1 MILSQV
7 KNEHI
12 QAFLQ
17 GHDWDFLIGS
27 VHEINGELFEVDK
40 KWSREQGE
48 TLWLRYFELLCAAVS
63 SGYFSLVS
71 HPVRMRVKPVI
82 STTIVEA
89 QGVTRDFHGGG
100 GVVHALRG
108 IDLRIEP
115 GEFVALRGRSGSGK
129 TTLLNILIGLDNP
142 TQGRV
147 IILGEDLA
155 RLSET
160 ERARLRRESIGMMF
174 QNAHLFPS
182 LTAQE
187 NVEVPL
193 RLARLDPM
201 QRTQKSRRALEMVG
215 LALRAH
221 HRGLELSGGEQQR
234 VALARALVHEP
245 RFIVADEPTGNLD
258 SVTGRD
264 IAQLL
269 HAIVHQSQIGL
280 LVATHDATI
289 VASSD
294 RVLQIQDG
302 RIVETATV

>member
-1 MILSQV
+1 M
-7 KNEHI
+7 
-12 QAFLQ
+12 
-17 GHDWDFLIGS
+17 
-27 VHEINGELFEVDK
+27 
-40 KWSREQGE
+40 
-48 TLWLRYFELLCAAVS
+48 
-63 SGYFSLVS
+63 
-71 HPVRMRVKPVI
+71 KPVI
-82 STTIVEA
+82 STAIAEA
-89 QGVTRDFHGGG
+89 RGVTRAFYGG

-187 NVEVPL
+187 NVEIPL
-193 RLARLDPM
+193 RLARLDST
-201 QRTQKSRRALEMVG
+201 QRTQKSKRALEMVG
-215 LALRAH
+215 LAPRTR

-245 RFIVADEPTGNLD
+245 RFIAADEPTGNLD

-269 HAIVHQSQIGL
+269 HTIAHQRQIGL
-280 LVATHDATI
+280 LVATHDATV
-289 VASSD
+289 VAVAD
-294 RVLQIQDG
+294 RILQLHDG
-302 RIVETATV
+302 RIVDEAYLQQKTQGR

>member
-1 MILSQV
+1 M
-7 KNEHI
+7 KP
-12 QAFLQ
+12 
-17 GHDWDFLIGS
+17 D
-27 VHEINGELFEVDK
+27 INTAIA
-40 KWSREQGE
+40 E
-48 TLWLRYFELLCAAVS
+48 T
-63 SGYFSLVS
+63 
-71 HPVRMRVKPVI
+71 
-82 STTIVEA
+82 

-193 RLARLDPM
+193 RLARLDATR
-201 QRTQKSRRALEMVG
+201 RTQKSKQVLERVG
-215 LALRAH
+215 LGPRAH

-269 HAIVHQSQIGL
+269 HTIVHQAQIGL
-280 LVATHDATI
+280 LVATHDATV

-302 RIVETATV
+302 RIVEAAPV